1 MIQVFS
7 WRLVLIGDPKQLG
20 YAPQLGYSAGG
31 PKQVLVLILDSEDFF
46 GTLQYH
52 LDNMLYN
59 NIDI

>member
-31 PKQVLVLILDSEDFF
+31 PKQVLVLIGDSEDF
-46 GTLQYH
+46 LSH
-52 LDNMLYN
+52 S
-59 NIDI
+59 NIILIICY